1 METLIDDRRIQPFEA
16 RIPKPDPERIL
27 WFYLRNHHLMNM
39 RFRRRAR
46 VGEFIAEFLCDEKK
60 MVVELERGR
69 SRSGRVRGRER
80 GKESR
85 MEGQGYKILRFW
97 DNEVLENIEGVIY
110 AILECGGEL

>member
-1 METLIDDRRIQPFEA
+1 METLTRDRRVQTYDSPA
-16 RIPKPDPERIL
+16 RRPDPEQIL

-39 RFRRRAR
+39 KFRRRAR
-46 VGEFIAEFLCDEKK
+46 VGEFVAEFLCDGKK

-69 SRSGRVRGRER
+69 SGRVRDRER
-80 GKESR
+80 GKDTWMES
-85 MEGQGYKILRFW
+85 QGYKILRFW